1 MDLTRVFGT
10 YSRELRINCGKIKEL
25 LADDSVDTE
34 QMIKEVE
41 VIIEPAFIEF
51 DAKPRFVK
59 NLHACTSK
67 LEVDKLCR
75 AAVYAGM
82 KFKGIPDLY

>member
-59 NLHACTSK
+59 NLRACTSK
-67 LEVDKLCR
+67 LEVDRLCR

>member
-10 YSRELRINCGKIKEL
+10 YSRELRINCKKIKEL
-25 LADDSVDTE
+25 LADEEVDTK

-41 VIIEPAFIEF
+41 TIIEPAFIEF
-51 DAKPRFVK
+51 DAKPRFIR
-59 NLHACTSK
+59 NLRACTTK

-82 KFKGIPDLY
+82 RFKGLMD